1 MTWIN
6 VALAPVR
13 GKRDG
18 SAIAAVSRGSIAGVR
33 AALIAG
39 VSTVTRVIPQR
50 GRTTLITAF

>member
-6 VALAPVR
+6 VALPLGW

-18 SAIAAVSRGSIAGVR
+18 SVMAAVSRSSIAGVR

-39 VSTVTRVIPQR
+39 VSAITRVIPQR
-50 GRTTLITAF
+50 GRTTRITAF